1 MPTGEHKSAN
11 NSLLVPTVT
20 QRLSALSS
28 AHSSDTSLHRV
39 KNQPGYKT
47 PVFKGKD
54 EQRALVEQAV
64 AGKVRQYL

>member
-1 MPTGEHKSAN
+1 MSTGDHHPINN
-11 NSLLVPTVT
+11 NSLLVPNIT
-20 QRLSALSS
+20 QRLSALNS

-39 KNQPGYKT
+39 KDQPGYNT

-64 AGKVRQYL
+64 AAKVR